1 MLVRFVNF
9 RNPYMA
15 LNNLP
20 EHGFTSL
27 LRWLRSMGMYKARQ
41 IILYSSNIP
50 RMRRLLFLLS
60 MLMILSWLRII
71 QMKWTSWRK
80 LPNEFEIKDLGP
92 LKYFLG
98 MEIARS
104 KKGIV
109 VSQWK
114 YVLDLLQATGMLGCK
129 PSDTPME
136 SNYKAWLMAKSPP
149 TDKGRYQ
156 RLVGKLIYLSHT
168 T

>member
-1 MLVRFVNF
+1 MTENHTNEMDKLKEV
-9 RNPYMA
+9 
-15 LNNLP
+15 
-20 EHGFTSL
+20 
-27 LRWLRSMGMYKARQ
+27 
-41 IILYSSNIP
+41 
-50 RMRRLLFLLS
+50 
-60 MLMILSWLRII
+60 
-71 QMKWTSWRK
+71 

-114 YVLDLLQATGMLGCK
+114 YVLDLLQATGMQGCK

-136 SNYKAWLMAKSPP
+136 SNYKA
-149 TDKGRYQ
+149 
-156 RLVGKLIYLSHT
+156 
-168 T
+168 